1 MTPSFGRT
9 FTRAPDVWVQN
20 HGGSTLV
27 LARVLG
33 ITTTSVSLQL
43 QTTDG
48 SALNRQVWRIFQFGT
63 VV

>member
-1 MTPSFGRT
+1 M
-9 FTRAPDVWVQN
+9 WVQN